1 MTLWKGND
9 MGKYSESIKNL
20 KEIVETF
27 RLEKMNEDIKNME
40 ELLKYYQ
47 SSSVNPRDIAIHILK
62 DTELYGKAYYLAED
76 WITECISGNLISM
89 PWELN
94 YEYFKCYIRRFI
106 RSITNPDEINSEDIE
121 NILHRVMKH
130 DELFDYLNDVISQNI
145 IEYSED

>member
-47 SSSVNPRDIAIHILK
+47 SSYIDTKEINNMFYILHIRDNEDNFLYLTLLFK
-62 DTELYGKAYYLAED
+62 DEDTRTKAY
-76 WITECISGNLISM
+76 NLIENFNSDWYANKIS
-89 PWELN
+89 PDEKLGWS
-94 YEYFKCYIRRFI
+94 YIEYLKHMLKKHDMLKYNVDQDTIYIR
-106 RSITNPDEINSEDIE
+106 
-121 NILHRVMKH
+121 
-130 DELFDYLNDVISQNI
+130 
-145 IEYSED
+145 